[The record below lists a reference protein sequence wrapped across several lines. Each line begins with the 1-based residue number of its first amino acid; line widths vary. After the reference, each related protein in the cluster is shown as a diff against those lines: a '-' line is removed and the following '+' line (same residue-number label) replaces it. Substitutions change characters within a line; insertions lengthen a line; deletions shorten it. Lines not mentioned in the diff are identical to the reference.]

1 VRRCLP
7 LLVLL
12 VAALPGQPVAAA
24 APSPAPPRAPAH
36 RIRIDV
42 RGPLALIEVE
52 RSLTFG
58 PEVGRAPS
66 DEVVVDLDLPDD
78 ARLVDA
84 QVRPAGTPVPPVMK
98 LRAVASDGYGP
109 ALKTAQWRR
118 AKVPI
123 DEGADLRLLVAASGL
138 GQGDGAAGW
147 SLRYRFVAP
156 LQCRADGDRA
166 TLVLRMPGSLDPAP
180 APAEVSVQ
188 VATGGAQAPLYGL
201 TVGSVARALGGATRA
216 SLRTQVPTVAPWEV
230 ALQLGPRATAS
241 RRGSPAHAVAAAGAT
256 ADGKRAVMVQLCRP
270 PAPASASQGPPPGRL
285 TLLLDRSRS
294 VGPEGA
300 SVARDL
306 ARAIVEALPPSVEF
320 NVLLFDRVSEP
331 LFKIPRAAT
340 LEALRELEGAV
351 GLGSLRNGTRP
362 GPALRKA
369 VELDA
374 RDARDSG
381 PASRYWVMITDGA
394 LPDDQTAEALAA
406 AVRPASRQSVEAAVL
421 ILRNPEDERAAPV
434 AERALAA
441 VPARLGGILRQLAPV
456 GAVQA
461 APALVR
467 AMREGGDLIDPR
479 IIQPVGLQAQPFDH
493 PAVAPGSGARLLAHG
508 RAPAGG
514 RLVVRAFA
522 GGAAVSLAAVPL
534 AVEAAWMT
542 ALAAEPRPGAAAW
555 EATSAQALVRLAPVV
570 VLPDQTVRGQMDKD
584 VVHKALGYAF
594 LPRARACY
602 LTRAVKNAADFRLKG
617 RMRLE
622 LHLERGE
629 MMDAVIR
636 QSTLG
641 RPDIEACLRE
651 AAFTLDV
658 PRAMHNDA
666 PVVANL
672 NLVFRPRTEASR
684 PDASPL
690 SAEIDRILGPMPVG
704 SDPLELLIEGP

>member
-1 VRRCLP
+1 MI
-7 LLVLL
+7 LLGAASLGLL
-12 VAALPGQPVAAA
+12 AIPALAQT
-24 APSPAPPRAPAH
+24 PAPPPARVH
-36 RIRIDV
+36 RIRVDI
-42 RGPLALIEVE
+42 RGPLALVEVD
-52 RSLTFG
+52 RPLTFG

-84 QVRPAGTPVPPVMK
+84 QVRRPGAAALQVKAT
-98 LRAVASDGYGP
+98 SSESYGP
-109 ALKTAQWRR
+109 AFKNAQWRR
-118 AKVPI
+118 AKVPV
-123 DEGADLRLLVAASGL
+123 DEGADYRLLVAASGL
-138 GQGDGAAGW
+138 GQGDAAAGW

-156 LQCRADGDRA
+156 LQCRANGEKA

-188 VATGGAQAPLYGL
+188 VATGGQALAGL
-201 TVGSVARALGGATRA
+201 SVGSATRALAAATRA
-216 SLRTQVPTVAPWEV
+216 SLRAQLPTVAPWEV
-230 ALQLGPRATAS
+230 ALQLGPRAT
-241 RRGSPAHAVAAAGAT
+241 RRGPAAFAMAASGST
-256 ADGKRAVMVQLCRP
+256 GDGKRAVLVQLCRP
-270 PAPASASQGPPPGRL
+270 PASANAAQTPPPGRL

-300 SVARDL
+300 SVAREL

-320 NVLLFDRVSEP
+320 NVVLFDRASEP

-340 LEALRELEGAV
+340 LEALRELESAV

-362 GPALRKA
+362 APALRKA
-369 VELDA
+369 IELDA
-374 RDARDSG
+374 RDPG

-394 LPDDQTAEALAA
+394 LPDDQSADALAA
-406 AVRPASRQSVEAAVL
+406 AVRPASRQVVEAAVI
-421 ILRNPEDERAAPV
+421 ILRNPEDQRAAPV

-441 VPARLGGILRQLAPV
+441 VPAHLGGILRQLSPV
-456 GAVQA
+456 GAVEA
-461 APALVR
+461 APALMR

-479 IIQPVGLQAQPFDH
+479 VTQPAGLQAQPFDH
-493 PAVAPGSGARLLAHG
+493 PSVAPGAGARLLARG
-508 RAPAGG
+508 RSSAEG
-514 RLVVRAFA
+514 RVVVRAFA
-522 GGAAVSLAAVPL
+522 GGAPLSLSAAPL
-534 AVEAAWMT
+534 AVESAWMS
-542 ALAAEPRPGAAAW
+542 ALAGDPRAAAAVR

-570 VLPDQTVRGQMDKD
+570 PGPDQLVRGQMDKD
-584 VVHKALGYAF
+584 VVHKTLGYAF

-602 LTRAVKNAADFRLKG
+602 LTRAVKSARDFRLKG
-617 RMRLE
+617 RLRLE

-629 MMDAVIR
+629 MMDAVVR

-651 AAFTLDV
+651 AAFTLEV